1 MVRFIQ
7 RTVHFDPW
15 LSILT
20 QKIVHFRPGP
30 SSLTQM
36 TVQFGSRPSTR
47 FWPPVSN
54 FIQLKTRE
62 QVTCEIPRI
71 RLTDRSQCCS
81 CANFKDYYQQA
92 MESNREKNSEIS
104 LLQIKN
110 HELKTELEKMKNE
123 RNKIKRSLLEQED
136 INRKMD
142 LERQKAEKKQ
152 EIFTKILDQLSI
164 P

>member
-1 MVRFIQ
+1 
-7 RTVHFDPW
+7 
-15 LSILT
+15 
-20 QKIVHFRPGP
+20 
-30 SSLTQM
+30 
-36 TVQFGSRPSTR
+36 
-47 FWPPVSN
+47 
-54 FIQLKTRE
+54 
-62 QVTCEIPRI
+62 
-71 RLTDRSQCCS
+71 
-81 CANFKDYYQQA
+81 

>member
-1 MVRFIQ
+1 
-7 RTVHFDPW
+7 
-15 LSILT
+15 
-20 QKIVHFRPGP
+20 
-30 SSLTQM
+30 
-36 TVQFGSRPSTR
+36 
-47 FWPPVSN
+47 
-54 FIQLKTRE
+54 
-62 QVTCEIPRI
+62 
-71 RLTDRSQCCS
+71 
-81 CANFKDYYQQA
+81 

-104 LLQIKN
+104 LLQRKN